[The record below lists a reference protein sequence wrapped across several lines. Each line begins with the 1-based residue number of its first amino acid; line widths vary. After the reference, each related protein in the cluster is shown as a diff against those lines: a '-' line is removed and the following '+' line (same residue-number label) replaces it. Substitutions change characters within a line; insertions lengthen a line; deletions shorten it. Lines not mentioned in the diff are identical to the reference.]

1 MIRNEW
7 KTSKDTQKLPQESK
21 PTHHSREQ
29 ERRLAIFRTG
39 NNKTKQKKLFC
50 SETAKKAA
58 AMPVPHIN

>member
-29 ERRLAIFRTG
+29 ERRLVIFRTG
-39 NNKTKQKKLFC
+39 NNKTKQKHFF
-50 SETAKKAA
+50 SETAKKQL
-58 AMPVPHIN
+58 PC